1 MKKIVIAAMAAFA
14 LGLGIPLAHAANMQT
29 AGPQTGTGYFGV
41 YTGWPD
47 AIGAQY
53 TLTGTFGSGSYLRF
67 GIGIPAFY
75 QAFGVDLSGDALFDT
90 VRFEDQGKMRLGGG
104 LSIGFL
110 NTDNQFTHNSN
121 IFAYP
126 HFLVNFSMMFNSHLQ
141 GFVEPEIGPLF
152 VSRGYG
158 TTGRVA
164 VKVGLNF
171 TP

>member
-1 MKKIVIAAMAAFA
+1 MKKTIIATATAITVA
-14 LGLGIPLAHAANMQT
+14 LAIPLAHAAGPKQ
-29 AGPQTGTGYFGV
+29 AGMRPGNGYFGV

-47 AIGAQY
+47 AIGGQY
-53 TLTGTFGSGSYLRF
+53 TMRGSFGPGSYMRL
-67 GIGIPAFY
+67 GLGIPAFY
-75 QAFGVDLSGDALFDT
+75 NAFGIDLSADALFDT
-90 VRFEDQGKMRLGGG
+90 SQLGSRGRLRLGGG
-104 LSIGFL
+104 VNIGFL
-110 NTDNQFTHNSN
+110 NSGNNFTHDSN
-121 IFAYP
+121 VFAYP
-126 HFLVNFSMMFNSHLQ
+126 HFLANFSMMFNPHLQ